1 MVQYKDMH
9 ADYTNAG
16 IDQLKECIEKIIKS
30 PEDRRL
36 IVTAWNPTDLDKM
49 ALPPCHMFF
58 QFYVAN
64 GELRYTLP
72 LFNDSLYNALYV
84 NLTLPLT
91 HLPYFASCSCQM
103 YQRSADMGLGVPFN
117 IASYSLLTVMMA
129 QVRGRRSINTRMHL

>member
-1 MVQYKDMH
+1 MH

-64 GELRYTLP
+64 GELRYALP
-72 LFNDSLYNALYV
+72 QSN
-84 NLTLPLT
+84 TPPP
-91 HLPYFASCSCQM
+91 LPYHTLDYPNPIPSYPTHVPVVVRCTSDLQTWDSVSPSTSRPTRCSP
-103 YQRSADMGLGVPFN
+103 S
-117 IASYSLLTVMMA
+117 
-129 QVRGRRSINTRMHL
+129 